1 MVRLLI
7 LPKMLAILVI
17 NLIPLYGVLYWDWET
32 FQLLMLYWIE
42 TVMIAFW
49 TIRRLALLPGDQ
61 MPRAR
66 IKRAD
71 RVEFSMAGFVTL
83 HAGIFITVHFVLL
96 WAFFSYGWFKKV
108 HGVGSFFF
116 ELFVANGIWAA
127 MLLMALFHWVS
138 FRTDPLVAGA
148 RHGATIGLV
157 QAQQRTGEQSVTPIV
172 LGLYA
177 RIFIMQIAI
186 LLGAWL
192 SGFSGSLAPL
202 VIVIVLKT
210 LLDVGLGAFTP
221 NTAMAV
227 STSATS
233 RER

>member
-1 MVRLLI
+1 MIRLLF
-7 LPKMLAILVI
+7 LPQALATLVI

-66 IKRAD
+66 IKKAD
-71 RVEFSMAGFVTL
+71 SVEFSMASFVTL

-96 WAFFSYGWFKKV
+96 WAFFSYSWFKKV

-116 ELFVANGIWAA
+116 ELLVANGIWAA
-127 MLLMALFHWVS
+127 LLLMAVVHWVS
-138 FRTDPLVAGA
+138 FRTDPLVADA

-157 QAQQRTGEQSVTPIV
+157 HAQQSTGEQSVTPIV

-202 VIVIVLKT
+202 VIVIALKT
-210 LLDVGLGAFTP
+210 LLDVGLSAFTP
-221 NTAMAV
+221 NKAAAV
-227 STSATS
+227 STSATA